1 MLQNK
6 EAFGVLNSGPNTK
19 EQINTFATSI
29 ITNIED
35 GEIDPLDVAVQIKM
49 MEDSIKLIK
58 GSEIYKDSLLTEAT
72 KYGEK
77 ENHYKGVMFSV
88 KETGTRF
95 DYKGCDYSKYEE
107 ALKTKAE
114 IEKMLKALSGPM
126 VDPDTGEEI
135 NPPVKRS
142 TTAVVFSLK

>member
-6 EAFGVLNSGPNTK
+6 EAFGVLSSGPNTK

-29 ITNIED
+29 ISNIED

-58 GSEIYKDSLLTEAT
+58 GSAIYKDSLLNEAC
-72 KYGEK
+72 KYGTK
-77 ENHYKGVMFSV
+77 DVPFKGCVFSV

-95 DYKGCDYSKYEE
+95 DYKSCGYSKYDE
-107 ALKTKAE
+107 AVKAKAD
-114 IEKMLKALSGPM
+114 IEKMLKALSSPM
-126 VDPDTGEEI
+126 VDPETGEEI
-135 NPPVKRS
+135 KPPVKRS
-142 TTAVVFSLK
+142 TTAVVLSLK

>member
-1 MLQNK
+1 MLTNN
-6 EAFGVLNSGPNTK
+6 EAFGVLNSLPNTK

-29 ITNIED
+29 ITNIEE
-35 GEIDPLDVAVQIKM
+35 GEINPLDVATQIKM

-72 KYGEK
+72 KYGGK
-77 ENHYKGVMFSV
+77 EVPYKGVVFSV
-88 KETGTRF
+88 KETGTRY
-95 DYKGCDYSKYEE
+95 DYKSCGYSKYDE
-107 ALKTKAE
+107 AVKAKAD
-114 IEKMLKALSGPM
+114 IEKMLKSIVGSM

-135 NPPVKRS
+135 KPPVKRS